1 MHSSDEYHSPE
12 EKEDMWNHVEDIG
25 VGGFGVVKLFVNK
38 VSFKPHPQSRWS
50 AQVAF
55 PRSLQLIWWPSVAVP
70 DF

>member
-1 MHSSDEYHSPE
+1 
-12 EKEDMWNHVEDIG
+12 MWNHVEDIG